1 MIHCL
6 FASWAKPDPIAPSPA
21 KPFEFQAKGVLSGLV
36 TDIQTGAPVQDAVV
50 RISLPRVYHCRTD
63 ANGFYSLES
72 IPQAGTA
79 NVTVESKEYIGA
91 SAQDQKRVVLLSP
104 DKQAV
109 QYFQMRPVN

>member
-1 MIHCL
+1 
-6 FASWAKPDPIAPSPA
+6 
-21 KPFEFQAKGVLSGLV
+21 VLSGLV
-36 TDIQTGAPVQDAVV
+36 TDIQTGGPVRDAIV
-50 RISLPRVYHCRTD
+50 RISLRRVYQCRTD

-79 NVTVESKEYIGA
+79 NVTVESKQYLRA

-109 QYFQMRPVN
+109 QYFQMRRVN